1 MSDIIKLELTINET
15 NQVLEGLGELPSK
28 TNAWSLIVKIHQ
40 QAQPQLPKPDEPK
53 EGEEVKP
60 V

>member
-28 TNAWSLIVKIHQ
+28 TGAWNLVVKIHQ
-40 QAQPQLPKPDEPK
+40 QAQPQLPKPEESKD
-53 EGEEVKP
+53 GEEVKP

>member
-1 MSDIIKLELTINET
+1 VADIKLELTINET

-40 QAQPQLPKPDEPK
+40 QAQPQLPKPEETK
-53 EGEEVKP
+53 EGEEIKLT
-60 V
+60 

>member
-1 MSDIIKLELTINET
+1 VADIKLELTINET

-28 TNAWSLIVKIHQ
+28 TNAWSLVVKIHQ
-40 QAQPQLPKPDEPK
+40 QAQPQLPKPEETK